1 MNTLKYYISLV
12 FIVIFCIFD
21 AFSILGVFACI
32 GESVGALIMMV
43 LFASAFLFVTVKCYK
58 WHKRFIP
65 DAKQKKEKNQTCIED
80 DALEDADEPLWV
92 SSSGKESN
100 FKPNYEIIYKDAE
113 GRVSKRKIAVIGFD
127 GRLVEAYCFLRNE
140 RRSFYVPRIAECVDL
155 STGEVINDDLSIY
168 FAKMFG
174 VKS

>member
-1 MNTLKYYISLV
+1 MNKLKYYVSLV

-21 AFSILGVFACI
+21 AFSILGVLACI
-32 GESVGALIMMV
+32 GESVGALIMMII
-43 LFASAFLFVTVKCYK
+43 FASAFLFVTVKCYK
-58 WHKRFIP
+58 WHKRFVP
-65 DAKQKKEKNQTCIED
+65 DAKQKNQTCFED
-80 DALEDADEPLWV
+80 DELEDGDEPLWV
-92 SSSGKESN
+92 SSSGKESS
-100 FKPNYEIIYKDAE
+100 FEPNYEIIYKDAE
-113 GRVSKRKIAVIGFD
+113 GRVSKRKIAVISFD